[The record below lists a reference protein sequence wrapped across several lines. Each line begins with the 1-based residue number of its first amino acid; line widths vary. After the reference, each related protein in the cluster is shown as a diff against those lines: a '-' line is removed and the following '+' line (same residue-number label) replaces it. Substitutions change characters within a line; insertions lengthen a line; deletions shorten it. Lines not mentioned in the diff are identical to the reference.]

1 MSPFHAD
8 LLNGLLE
15 EDAAAVRALGT
26 PLDLA
31 PGGVLFRLGDP
42 AEAAYLIERGR
53 IALTLP
59 MRVAG
64 QAQDV
69 VVEERDEGQTLGW
82 SALIPPHR
90 FTLSATAPLAT
101 RVLALR
107 RATLMEFCAASPR
120 VGYLVAM
127 NLAAIIGQRLQ
138 VVQAMWLRE
147 MQRTVNNVHA

>member
-1 MSPFHAD
+1 MTSSHAD
-8 LLNGLLE
+8 LLKGLLE

-26 PLDLA
+26 HVDLA
-31 PGGVLFRLGDP
+31 PGAVLFRLGDP

-69 VVEERDEGQTLGW
+69 VVEERDEGQMLGW

-101 RVLALR
+101 RVLAIR
-107 RATLMEFCAASPR
+107 RSALMEFCAASPR
-120 VGYLVAM
+120 VGYQVAL
-127 NLAAIIGQRLQ
+127 NVAAIVGQRLQ

>member
-1 MSPFHAD
+1 MTSFHAD
-8 LLNGLLE
+8 LLNGLSE
-15 EDAAAVRALGT
+15 ADAGAVCALGT
-26 PLDLA
+26 RLDLA
-31 PGGVLFRLGDP
+31 PGAVLFRLGDP

-59 MRVAG
+59 MRVGG

-82 SALIPPHR
+82 SALIPPHL

-107 RATLMEFCAASPR
+107 RVALMEFCAASPR
-120 VGYLVAM
+120 VGYALALNV
-127 NLAAIIGQRLQ
+127 AAIVGQRLQ

-147 MQRTVNNVHA
+147 MQRTVNSIHA